1 MPFRE
6 ITPFE
11 TFGWEAMRYVSLAL
25 WVVIPALTAF
35 WAWSAYRCSKKSGYV
50 WLAVLA
56 LTPYLTY
63 TLHRVSNMFYR
74 DQLSQRSYEPE
85 DATIQTARPTAI
97 RSIRTTTTLP
107 LWQAGFAI
115 AILLL
120 YRAEM
125 KQSQRNLANCQR
137 RTESRTIVAVG
148 TADILPLDFLP

>member
-6 ITPFE
+6 ITPLE
-11 TFGWEAMRYVSLAL
+11 TFGLEAMRYISLAL
-25 WVVIPALTAF
+25 WVVLPALTAF
-35 WAWSAYRCSKKSGYV
+35 WAWSAYRCSKKGGYI

-56 LTPYLTY
+56 LTPYFTY
-63 TLHRVSNMFYR
+63 TLHRVSNMIYR

-97 RSIRTTTTLP
+97 RSMRTTTTLP

-120 YRAEM
+120 YRSEM
-125 KQSQRNLANCQR
+125 KQTQRNLANQAR
-137 RTESRTIVAVG
+137 EA
-148 TADILPLDFLP
+148 TATAGMSAAGQPPRQP

>member
-1 MPFRE
+1 
-6 ITPFE
+6 
-11 TFGWEAMRYVSLAL
+11 
-25 WVVIPALTAF
+25 
-35 WAWSAYRCSKKSGYV
+35 
-50 WLAVLA
+50 
-56 LTPYLTY
+56 
-63 TLHRVSNMFYR
+63 MFYR

-125 KQSQRNLANCQR
+125 KQSQRNLANKAAEPTR
-137 RTESRTIVAVG
+137 PTG
-148 TADILPLDFLP
+148 TPPADAGDRASGARGSL